1 MIIRP
6 MVRTTCTCSL
16 LATCALLV
24 ACEKEA
30 SDQPVAVSSAP
41 AAASSTTPAATS
53 APAAR
58 TDPRSRERPP
68 WAWESAYQA
77 ALGPDPVLC
86 GVTSAEEISGSS
98 GCKDRVELP
107 YVECSNV
114 DARGVLERRHRD
126 AFATRKVNLQREAAK
141 REEEESAIWLP
152 KKQAWIEQKKAM
164 DAALQAGIVLWS
176 PPPAAKV
183 PLSYGAPGTIVNL
196 EPALS
201 SDPNAR
207 KMRDALAPYTA
218 ATDPIECEV
227 MHVAR
232 IPRKLDPREVH
243 AAVAAG
249 KAAPSSS
256 QSDVLT
262 CWFSEAGRYS
272 LALVLEIPVS
282 PVRAKL
288 SRSGDKGTVDGYE
301 PAETVAEG
309 ALAAQL
315 AGKNSDLAGRTIRVQ
330 GIRRLQRFTHG
341 AFAYKYLKDRGVPM
355 QMAIKTA
362 EYKQVWIAR
371 FERACADVI
380 EGCPRD
386 DGLGEPRVS
395 LVDEV
400 VEPETS
406 EASATAPPA
415 KRKRKAPRKG
425 GRGLWED
432 AVRAVD
438 PEGNES
444 AWERGLFV
452 RPVEG
457 AASLAKLG
465 KPGEEAKI
473 EQVTESPSE
482 PVLRFREELQNL
494 GGLRPFLC
502 RVVEI
507 GQEPNAPASP
517 VQDAAMKAHGTTR
530 EIATQ
535 LQILCRGDQDSFDG
549 PVLLFVPS
557 YAAWAEVEGTGDEAK
572 VKGYHLEKLGWFD
585 PWLRQNLPFGVGI
598 SDEGATGDIL
608 NPAATFGQPPE
619 PVTGTVLR
627 VKAVNRLARRTGS
640 NVAFGQ
646 GQGPVMWYASLGKML
661 CPHTGVGCDAQD
673 GIKAPAI
680 ETVRGVPCDPE
691 KFTYPPTKGALK
703 VSIIDGD

>member
-1 MIIRP
+1 
-6 MVRTTCTCSL
+6 
-16 LATCALLV
+16 
-24 ACEKEA
+24 
-30 SDQPVAVSSAP
+30 
-41 AAASSTTPAATS
+41 
-53 APAAR
+53 
-58 TDPRSRERPP
+58 
-68 WAWESAYQA
+68 
-77 ALGPDPVLC
+77 VLC
-86 GVTSAEEISGSS
+86 GVTSAEEISGSE

-107 YVECSNV
+107 YAECSNV
-114 DARGVLERRHRD
+114 DARGVLERRHRG
-126 AFATRKVNLQREAAK
+126 AFATRKVNLQQEAAK
-141 REEEESAIWLP
+141 REKEESAVWLP
-152 KKQAWIEQKKAM
+152 KKQAWIEQKKAI
-164 DAALQAGIVLWS
+164 DAALQEGIVLRL
-176 PPPAAKV
+176 PPPAARV
-183 PLSYGAPGTIVNL
+183 PASYGAPGTTVNL

-201 SDPNAR
+201 TDPNVR
-207 KMRDALAPYTA
+207 KLHDTLAPYTA
-218 ATDPIECEV
+218 ATEPIECNV

-249 KAAPSSS
+249 KPAPSSS

-288 SRSGDKGTVDGYE
+288 SRSGDKATVDGYE
-301 PAETVAEG
+301 PAEAVAEG
-309 ALAAQL
+309 ALAERL
-315 AGKNSDLAGRTIRVQ
+315 AGKNSDLAGTTIRIQ

-371 FERACADVI
+371 FERTCADLI

-400 VEPETS
+400 GEPETS
-406 EASATAPPA
+406 KPSATAASA
-415 KRKRKAPRKG
+415 KSETPRKRT
-425 GRGLWED
+425 RGLWED
-432 AVRAVD
+432 AVRTVD

-452 RPVEG
+452 RPIEG
-457 AASLAKLG
+457 AASLAKLV
-465 KPGEEAKI
+465 KPGEEVKI
-473 EQVTESPSE
+473 EPVTDSPPE
-482 PVLRFREELQNL
+482 PVARFREELQNL

-517 VQDAAMKAHGTTR
+517 VQDAAMKAHGTNR

-640 NVAFGQ
+640 NVAFGHER
-646 GQGPVMWYASLGKML
+646 GDVMWYASLGKML
-661 CPHTGVGCDAQD
+661 CPHSGVGCDAQD
-673 GIKAPAI
+673 GIKSPVI

-691 KFTYPPTKGALK
+691 KFTYPPTKGAVK